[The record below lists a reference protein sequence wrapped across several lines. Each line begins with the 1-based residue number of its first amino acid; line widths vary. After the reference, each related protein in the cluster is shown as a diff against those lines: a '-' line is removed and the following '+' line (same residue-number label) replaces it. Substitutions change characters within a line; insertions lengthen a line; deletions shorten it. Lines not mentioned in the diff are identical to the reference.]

1 MTAEKSCVVRVT
13 PTAPFVKDRAPT
25 RADVHDEFHGRSGE
39 VIMITDEEQNEQHTD
54 IRGEKPFGQWLG
66 LINGGR

>member
-1 MTAEKSCVVRVT
+1 
-13 PTAPFVKDRAPT
+13 
-25 RADVHDEFHGRSGE
+25 
-39 VIMITDEEQNEQHTD
+39 MIAYEEQDEQNTD

>member
-1 MTAEKSCVVRVT
+1 
-13 PTAPFVKDRAPT
+13 
-25 RADVHDEFHGRSGE
+25 
-39 VIMITDEEQNEQHTD
+39 MITQDEQNEDDTD